1 MDKFVWLGVAAAALV
16 AIFLVWALQGGRY
29 PAGEGPEYADG
40 TGVVLGRTLTSPS
53 RG

>member
-1 MDKFVWLGVAAAALV
+1 MDRCVWFGVAAAVLV

-29 PAGEGPEYADG
+29 PAGEGPEYADD
-40 TGVVLGRTLTSPS
+40 TAAALRQNLPSPH